1 MNILQFNNLVKK
13 FDLAKDESGNK
24 LEMHALAIKQDEQS
38 FIHPFK
44 NRSESSDI
52 RSLSKTVLALVTG
65 KVIELAEQG
74 IYPKFSQD
82 TLIFPIIKNVINLTN
97 EDNRAYLEKIK
108 IKDLLSHKIG
118 YDKVLLM
125 RGDIKNM
132 DPYTYLD
139 YLVNYPIK
147 YDPGEFYL
155 YSNAGFYLLSVVLQE
170 FIAEDLFT
178 FIERELFTPLGIENA
193 HWTKYGNYLAGA
205 TRLWLQP
212 QDLLNIGELLLNK
225 GSFND
230 KQIISES
237 WINNM
242 INLKAKVTT
251 IDPPGRKFLCHYG
264 YGYGIWLTNTNIIF
278 GSGTDGQ
285 FIVVVPDKNAI
296 IVTQAVQ
303 KDTEPIKEIID
314 NIIANEL

>member
-1 MNILQFNNLVKK
+1 MNNLQFNNLVNK
-13 FDLAKDESGNK
+13 FDSAKDESGSK

-38 FIHPFK
+38 FIHRFK

-65 KVIELAEQG
+65 KVMELAEQG
-74 IYPKFSQD
+74 VYPKFKQD
-82 TLIFPIIKNVINLTN
+82 TLIFPIIKKVINLTN
-97 EDNRAYLEKIK
+97 EENRAYLEKIK

-125 RGDIKNM
+125 RGDIKDM

-147 YDPGEFYL
+147 YEPGEFYL
-155 YSNAGFYLLSVVLQE
+155 YSNAGFYLLSVILQE
-170 FIAEDLFT
+170 FISENLFA
-178 FIERELFTPLGIENA
+178 FIERELFIPLGIENA
-193 HWTKYGNYLAGA
+193 HWTKYGNYLAGS

-242 INLKAKVTT
+242 TNLKAKVTKF
-251 IDPPGRKFLCHYG
+251 DPPERKFLRHCG
-264 YGYGIWLTNTNIIF
+264 YGYGIWLTNTNIVF

-285 FIVVVPDKNAI
+285 FIVVVPHKNTI

-303 KDTEPIKEIID
+303 RDTKPIEEIID